1 MSQTHPLDSS
11 ALLSPYKSF
20 FCPGGF
26 NRFSDYVFRSDDG
39 LNEIVLFRP
48 VLACFFWGATVWPPN
63 LIRIFSSPQVFSF
76 LLLLLRS
83 SSLAP
88 PTGNRHVSGVAG
100 ASTRVPLSPI
110 SANGHA
116 FLPIRWP
123 SKTRGRPVDRG
134 CNQFPKTNNRITN
147 GPRRGGPL
155 TTNKE
160 LNGR

>member
-1 MSQTHPLDSS
+1 MDLIDSLITCLGATT
-11 ALLSPYKSF
+11 ALMKLSF
-20 FCPGGF
+20 FVPF
-26 NRFSDYVFRSDDG
+26 WRVF
-39 LNEIVLFRP
+39 
-48 VLACFFWGATVWPPN
+48 FFGATVWPSN